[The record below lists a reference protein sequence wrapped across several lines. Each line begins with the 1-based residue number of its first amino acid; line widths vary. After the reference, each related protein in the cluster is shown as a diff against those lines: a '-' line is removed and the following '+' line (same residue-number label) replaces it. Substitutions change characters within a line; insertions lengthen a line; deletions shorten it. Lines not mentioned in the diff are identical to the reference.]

1 MNELNIEEIK
11 WNNDNLL
18 PVIVQDYLT
27 GKVLMLAYMNKESL
41 TKTIQ
46 TKETWFFSR
55 SRQSLWHKGETS
67 GNIQKVVSWG
77 LDCDRDTLLL
87 QVKPTGPSCHLGRE
101 SCFEEGSETLIEELS
116 KVIRKRAEERPAGSY
131 TTYLFTEGL
140 DKILKKVGEEAAEVI
155 IAAKNKNPEEIA
167 SEMADLIYHLL
178 VLLTEREMHLRQV
191 LQVLVKRRS

>member
-1 MNELNIEEIK
+1 VNELNIEEIK

-67 GNIQKVVSWG
+67 GNIQKVVS
-77 LDCDRDTLLL
+77 
-87 QVKPTGPSCHLGRE
+87 
-101 SCFEEGSETLIEELS
+101 
-116 KVIRKRAEERPAGSY
+116 
-131 TTYLFTEGL
+131 
-140 DKILKKVGEEAAEVI
+140 
-155 IAAKNKNPEEIA
+155 
-167 SEMADLIYHLL
+167 
-178 VLLTEREMHLRQV
+178 
-191 LQVLVKRRS
+191 